1 MESAKKRDRAN
12 RAVRIGTLLFLPLL
26 TLLLCGFSAGA
37 ADRPQGLPRVAI
49 LAMGGTI
56 AGQGASA
63 TATTEYKPGVLDVAS
78 LIASVPGLSQVARL
92 SGEQVAS
99 IDSAHITNELLLK
112 LARRV
117 NALLA
122 GGEVD
127 GIVVTHGTDTLE
139 ETAYFLNLVVKSDR
153 PVVLT
158 GSMRPATA
166 ISADGPLNL
175 YNAVV
180 LAGSPQARGQ
190 GVLVALN
197 ERIDGARDVT
207 KTHTTSVDTFR
218 SPEFGCL
225 GYVQNGKALFV
236 KATVKRHTLKSEFH
250 LGTLE
255 ALPRVEIL
263 YGHGNDSRDL
273 VDAALRAGAR
283 GIVHAGVGDGGSF
296 PATYEALKEA
306 RAKGVAVV
314 RASRVGSGLVVP
326 SSDDQQDGM
335 VSADT
340 LNPQKAR
347 ILLMLALTRTTDPD
361 ELRRIFAEY

>member
-1 MESAKKRDRAN
+1 MGRRDATRWSGRGLALLVLIFW
-12 RAVRIGTLLFLPLL
+12 AGIGWSGEAQP
-26 TLLLCGFSAGA
+26 
-37 ADRPQGLPRVAI
+37 LPRVAI

-56 AGQGASA
+56 AGAGQSA
-63 TATTEYKPGVLDVAS
+63 TATTEYKAGVLDVGA
-78 LIASVPGLSQVARL
+78 LIASVPGLSEVARI
-92 SGEQVAS
+92 SGEQVAN
-99 IDSAHITNELLLK
+99 IDSAHITNELLIK

-122 GGEVD
+122 SGEVD
-127 GIVVTHGTDTLE
+127 GIVITHGTDTLE
-139 ETAYFLNLVVKSDR
+139 ETAYFLNLVVEGDR

-180 LAGSPQARGQ
+180 LAGSPRARGQ

-197 ERIDGARDVT
+197 ERIDAARDVT
-207 KTHTTSVDTFR
+207 KTHTTNVDTFR

-225 GYVQNGKALFV
+225 GYVMNGQALFV
-236 KATVKRHTLKSEFH
+236 RATTKRHTVNSEFR
-250 LGTLE
+250 LKGIG

-273 VDAALRAGAR
+273 VDAAFRAGAR

-296 PATYEALKEA
+296 PATYEALREA

-314 RASRVGSGLVVP
+314 RASRVGSGLVAP
-326 SSDDQQDGM
+326 ISDDEKDGM
-335 VSADT
+335 ISSNT

-347 ILLMLALTRTTDPD
+347 ILLMLALTRTQDPK
-361 ELRRIFAEY
+361 ELRRIFEEY

>member
-1 MESAKKRDRAN
+1 MTRRETMKQAGW
-12 RAVRIGTLLFLPLL
+12 VVILLALIAF
-26 TLLLCGFSAGA
+26 CAAASWAGEA
-37 ADRPQGLPRVAI
+37 PQPLPRVAI

-63 TATTEYKPGVLDVAS
+63 TATTEYKAGVLDVGS
-78 LIASVPGLSQVARL
+78 LIASVPGLAQVARI
-92 SGEQVAS
+92 SAEQVAN
-99 IDSAHITNELLLK
+99 IDSAHITNEHLLK

-117 NALLA
+117 NALIA
-122 GGEVD
+122 GGAVD

-139 ETAYFLNLVVKSDR
+139 ETAYFLNLVVEADT

-190 GVLVALN
+190 GVLVAMN
-197 ERIDGARDVT
+197 ERIDASRDVT
-207 KTHTTSVDTFR
+207 KTHTTNVDTFR
-218 SPEFGCL
+218 SPEFGSM
-225 GYVQNGKALFV
+225 GYVIDGKAHLLR
-236 KATVKRHTLKSEFH
+236 AMTKRHTLRSEFR
-250 LGTLE
+250 LAGLE
-255 ALPRVEIL
+255 KLPRVEIL

-273 VDAALRAGAR
+273 VDAAVRAGAQ

-296 PATYEALKEA
+296 PATYEALKEV
-306 RAKGVAVV
+306 RAKGVVVV
-314 RASRVGSGLVVP
+314 RASRVGSGLVASV
-326 SSDDQQDGM
+326 DDDRKDGM
-335 VSADT
+335 VSSNT

-347 ILLMLALTRTTDPD
+347 ILLMLALTRTKDLG
-361 ELRRIFAEY
+361 EIQRMFAEY